1 MSEQRTTALDIL
13 LKQAPFYSKAQ
24 NLEQKKIED
33 MMVSFAYIA
42 HKVIKRHQ
50 DKGRGEVDVQSIKEA
65 FKCSMDT
72 CLPVDSRH
80 LAYLTMAYNKSTGK
94 YEVQYEPGYMGFV
107 HKLRQIKPGAVVQTI
122 LLWEN
127 DVFTYKITSGVAEY
141 TYVPE
146 KPIRSDFNK
155 ITGGFTYISYFEHGR
170 EYSFVTPM
178 SKEELDLARSKSK
191 TTDVWGTWPG
201 EMYKKVVIK
210 RACKVEFIG
219 EPEMEKLNEI
229 DDRTYIDTFE
239 RKQPAKV
246 DYSAVKP
253 LPQEITETEALPAP
267 DDNNRFDDVFTGG
280 AEDPQ

>member
-1 MSEQRTTALDIL
+1 MTTENIQRTPALGIL
-13 LKQAPFYSKAQ
+13 LEQAPFYSKAQ

-72 CLPVDSRH
+72 GIPVDNRR
-80 LAYLTMAYNKSTGK
+80 LAYLTIVKNNSTGK
-94 YEVQYEPGYMGFV
+94 YEIQYEPGYMGFV

-122 LLWEN
+122 LLWEK
-127 DVFTYKITSGVAEY
+127 DVFTYKSTTGVAEY
-141 TYVPE
+141 SYVPE
-146 KPIRSDFNK
+146 KPMRSDFNH
-155 ITGGFTYISYFEHGR
+155 IIGGFCYISYFEHGR

-178 SKEELDLARSKSK
+178 TKAELDLARGKAK
-191 TTDVWGTWPG
+191 TQDVWGVWPG
-201 EMYKKVVIK
+201 EMYKKVIIK
-210 RACKVEFIG
+210 RAGKVEFIG

-229 DDRTYIDTFE
+229 DDRSYTGFE

-267 DDNNRFDDVFTGG
+267 GGDDTVQDVFSM
-280 AEDPQ
+280 EEPQ